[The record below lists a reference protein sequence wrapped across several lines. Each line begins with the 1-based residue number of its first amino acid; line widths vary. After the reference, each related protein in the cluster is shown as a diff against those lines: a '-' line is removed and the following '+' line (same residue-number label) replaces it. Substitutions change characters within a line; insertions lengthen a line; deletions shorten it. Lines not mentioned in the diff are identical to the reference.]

1 LQKKLDNLSFFG
13 INIKIIRQ
21 AKGLSQKAFA
31 DLFDLNRGVISSYEE
46 GRAEP
51 KIETIL
57 KVAAL
62 FNLSVDELLTEA
74 VQVHQLPNVSDIN
87 QLMLFPESAMQ
98 NMKETKALPES
109 NSENT
114 TVVQK
119 ILASVDW
126 VYEFTAENQVF
137 PPYQYGDILFLNKAD
152 LKSDLNSRL
161 LVYTNGRLQYT
172 SESSQSIKGKQELY
186 KIVGYVSTAEKNIF
200 ESIFE
205 RLEKLERN
213 IPQL

>member
-1 LQKKLDNLSFFG
+1 MQKKLDNLSFFG
-13 INIKIIRQ
+13 SNVKKIRQ

-31 DLFDLNRGVISSYEE
+31 DLFDLSRGVISSYEE

-57 KVAAL
+57 KVANH
-62 FNLSVDELLTEA
+62 FNLSLDKLLIEA
-74 VQVHQLPNVSDIN
+74 VQVHQLANVSDIN
-87 QLMLFPESAMQ
+87 QLMLFPELAIEDSD
-98 NMKETKALPES
+98 ETKAPE
-109 NSENT
+109 NNIQNT
-114 TVVQK
+114 TVLQK

-126 VYEFTAENQVF
+126 LYEFTTENQVLS
-137 PPYQYGDILFLNKAD
+137 PYQYGDILFLNKAD
-152 LKSDLNSRL
+152 VKSDLNSRL
-161 LVYTNGRLQYT
+161 LVHTNGCLQYAVGNNPDHR
-172 SESSQSIKGKQELY
+172 GKQELY

>member
-1 LQKKLDNLSFFG
+1 MQKKLDNLSFFG
-13 INIKIIRQ
+13 SNVKKIRQ

-31 DLFDLNRGVISSYEE
+31 DLFDLSRGVISSYEE

-57 KVAAL
+57 KVANH
-62 FNLSVDELLTEA
+62 FNLSLDRLLTEA
-74 VQVHQLPNVSDIN
+74 VQVNQLTNVSDIN
-87 QLMLFPESAMQ
+87 QLILFPELGIQ
-98 NMKETKALPES
+98 DNDETKAPE
-109 NSENT
+109 NNIQNT
-114 TVVQK
+114 TVLQK

-126 VYEFTAENQVF
+126 LYEFSAENQVL

-152 LKSDLNSRL
+152 LKNDLNSRL
-161 LVYTNGRLQYT
+161 LVHTNGRLQYAAGNNPAHR
-172 SESSQSIKGKQELY
+172 GKQELY